1 MKAIAINDIPL
12 FEGSDIF
19 RATVGMEY
27 ECEIKGD
34 NVQLRNSSGK
44 FQLEITLGRFNMIF
58 IEKNEFLR
66 QKRQSKLERIM
77 K

>member
-27 ECEIKGD
+27 ECEIKLD
-34 NVQLRNSSGK
+34 RLCDFS
-44 FQLEITLGRFNMIF
+44 IF
-58 IEKNEFLR
+58 IIIVPEKME
-66 QKRQSKLERIM
+66 
-77 K
+77 